1 MNEEKINR
9 LKGLVTTLNN
19 YRNAYYNKNNSP
31 ISDYEYDK
39 LYDELTSLE
48 KETGVY
54 LSNSPTQSVGYEVLS
69 KLEKIKHS
77 HPMLSLD
84 KTKSAEDLVK
94 FSCGRDCIISLKLDG
109 LTCLITMNNG
119 KLIQAESRGNGE
131 IGELITHNAKVF
143 KNIPLTIQD
152 KDKREFEGEAIIT
165 KQDFDIINDNLPAG
179 VEKYKNCRNLA
190 SGSVR
195 QLDSSIAKERNIS
208 FIVWKIPDGF
218 PTFTAGFEYAKS
230 CGFDVVPYVKYNSN
244 TDDIN
249 EKIDYMKK
257 YAEFKGYPIDGLVI
271 TYDDV
276 AYGKSLGLT
285 GHHPRHSVAFK
296 FYNEEE
302 VTTLRQI
309 EWSMG
314 KTGDLTPVAIFDT
327 VEIDG
332 TEVSRASVHNVSIMK
347 ELQLGIGDEITVI
360 KSNQIIPQLRENLTK
375 SNTAVI
381 PSICPICG
389 APTEIVQDNDSQV
402 LRCTNDDCRGKLLG
416 KLSHFCSRNAMNI
429 DGMSEATLDFL
440 IKRGWVSKFIDLYRL
455 NKYAADWSRLPG
467 FGKRSVEKLLQAIDN
482 SRNTT
487 LDRFINALSIPLIGK
502 STAKL
507 IAKSCKDNPETFF
520 NKIDS
525 YGGDAFIN
533 VEGVG
538 TETSKSISLYW
549 NAHKDMIRELADMMN
564 FDIPKHKNTRVVITG
579 ELKNLIGKTFVITG
593 SLNYFPNRDA
603 AKEEIEAI
611 GGKVA
616 GSVSAKTTYLV
627 NNDVNS
633 MSGKNKKAKE
643 LGIPIIS
650 EEQLIAMMR

>member
-1 MNEEKINR
+1 MEKSKIKR

-31 ISDYEYDK
+31 VSDYEYDK
-39 LYDELTSLE
+39 LYDDLTELE

-54 LSNSPTQSVGYEVLS
+54 LSNSPTQSVGYEILS
-69 KLEKIKHS
+69 KLEKVKHS

-84 KTKSAEDLVK
+84 KTKSTEDLVK
-94 FSCGRDCIISLKLDG
+94 FSGGRDCIISLKMDG
-109 LTCLITMNNG
+109 LTCLITMDNG
-119 KLIQAESRGNGE
+119 RLVQAESRGNGE
-131 IGELITHNAKVF
+131 VGELITHNAKVF
-143 KNIPLTIQD
+143 KNIPLAIKD

-165 KQDFDIINDNLPAG
+165 KQDFDIVNDNLPAG

-218 PTFTAGFEYAKS
+218 STFTSGFEYAQS

-249 EKIDYMKK
+249 EKIEYMKK

-271 TYDDV
+271 TYNDV
-276 AYGKSLGLT
+276 AYGKSLGMT
-285 GHHPRHSVAFK
+285 GHAPKHSLAFK
-296 FYNEEE
+296 FVQEDET
-302 VTTLRQI
+302 TTLRQI

-314 KTGDLTPVAIFDT
+314 KTGDLTPVAIFDP

-347 ELQLGIGDEITVI
+347 DLLLGIGDEITVF
-360 KSNQIIPQLRENLTK
+360 KANQIIPKIRDNLTK
-375 SNTAVI
+375 SNTATI
-381 PSICPICG
+381 PSTCPICG

-429 DGMSEATLDFL
+429 DGMSEATLEFL
-440 IKRGWVSKFIDLYRL
+440 IKRGWVSNFVDLYQLDR
-455 NKYAADWSRLPG
+455 YAADWFRLPG
-467 FGKRSVEKLLQAIDN
+467 FGKRSVEKLLQAIEN
-482 SRNTT
+482 SKNTT

-507 IAKSCKDNPETFF
+507 IAKSCGNNLETFF
-520 NKIDS
+520 NKMES
-525 YGGDAFIN
+525 YSDDAFIN
-533 VEGVG
+533 VDG
-538 TETSKSISLYW
+538 KRPSLF
-549 NAHKDMIRELADMMN
+549 LS
-564 FDIPKHKNTRVVITG
+564 TG
-579 ELKNLIGKTFVITG
+579 
-593 SLNYFPNRDA
+593 
-603 AKEEIEAI
+603 
-611 GGKVA
+611 
-616 GSVSAKTTYLV
+616 
-627 NNDVNS
+627 
-633 MSGKNKKAKE
+633 
-643 LGIPIIS
+643 
-650 EEQLIAMMR
+650 MRIKI